1 MNINKISQTT
11 ITPKTKFP
19 NQNPTISQVSN
30 PTSTITKQVST
41 KDFLFHYPINFGQS
55 QKATTPENT
64 QIPFKESL
72 KKYFR
77 FAPDKYQIEAAKY
90 IYENAD
96 PIVLA
101 PTGTG
106 KTLIAEYAINKNL
119 AEGKTTFYTTPLKA
133 LSNQKYT
140 DFCKL
145 YGKEN
150 VGLITGDISHNP
162 EAPVLIMTTE
172 IYRNILIGE
181 DENDLANRL
190 ENVATVVYDEF
201 HYMNDSD
208 RGEVWESSI
217 MYTPPNVQQLL
228 LSATAANGDVIQKW
242 MDRLLT
248 EKASDRKTEIV
259 NVPEEERLKYYIYD
273 TQKAKNSII
282 PLIDERYNLVKLLKA
297 TLPNSKTTLTD
308 KQKEVLSEISIK
320 GEQDGSV
327 DTGIK
332 VLWGITDQAGTLD
345 TLEKALVR
353 RLGYEPIEAKRAAAI
368 LANKA
373 EQTMNEALKGS
384 KLTEKEKKKEYFTN
398 KAPQRFV
405 SVQKARELS
414 VSNNLKRDARR
425 AFAALSRKLKGVGTP
440 DDGYKKIV
448 QLMGKSDLNIGEFK
462 AKLENIGLRQ
472 DMIDIITDALVIT
485 KRPEFAPVEY
495 DLINILEKEDKLPAI
510 FFNFSKKQ
518 CNKLRDGFLKTGRS
532 LLTPEEQ
539 EKAKE
544 IITKHIDK
552 GVFLG
557 TNERPE
563 KLLSGVALH
572 HAGKM
577 PSYKALIEELAQN
590 KLLKVVF
597 ATSTLGAGIDVPAKT
612 VVFTQV
618 TRFAGE
624 NGGPNG
630 EKFVL
635 LSNMEFKQESGRA
648 GRRGKDSIGNVVVIP
663 DMEHGPNCIYK
674 LATSK
679 SEAINSSFKPTY
691 SFISHYISQKGTD
704 KTLAEAVD
712 KSFLKEDLE
721 SKGIKPYKIMNGIKK
736 KFQSMAKVLTSPEL
750 ECFENIEGKYTP
762 TVKGK
767 VVSKARGIDGL
778 VFAET
783 IFNSGIEYL
792 TPQELATVACAL
804 MGGTEN
810 ENETPVYLEEDV
822 CDALYG
828 IEKLYQKIEKLQDK
842 EKVDTKE
849 LQLNATDAQY
859 IYEWASSDSG
869 DSRKDWETLI
879 NRNEKNIKGFNEG
892 DFLKIVN
899 RTVDILEQIKEA
911 ATFIANEYANNEE
924 KQNLVLRMKKL
935 NTNATEALKLLN
947 RDPVVYEL

>member
-1 MNINKISQTT
+1 MSISKISLAGIYSKNINIK
-11 ITPKTKFP
+11 KTENK
-19 NQNPTISQVSN
+19 NNVS
-30 PTSTITKQVST
+30 TSTPITKSVDT
-41 KDFLFHYPINFGQS
+41 KDFLFNYPITFGQARTVEKPDIS
-55 QKATTPENT
+55 FED
-64 QIPFKESL
+64 SL
-72 KKYFR
+72 KKFFR
-77 FAPDKYQIEAAKY
+77 FTPDKYQIEAAKY
-90 IYENAD
+90 IYDNAD

-119 AEGKTTFYTTPLKA
+119 SEGKTTFYTSPLKA

-150 VGLITGDISHNP
+150 VGLVTGDICHNP
-162 EAPVLIMTTE
+162 DAPVLIMTTE

-181 DENDLANRL
+181 DENDLNQRL
-190 ENVATVVYDEF
+190 DNVATVVYDEF

-217 MYTPPNVQQLL
+217 MYTPPKVQQLL
-228 LSATAANGDVIQKW
+228 LSATADNGNVIQKW
-242 MDRLLT
+242 MNRLLA
-248 EKASDRKTEIV
+248 EKSSTRKTEIV
-259 NVPEEERLKYYIYD
+259 NVPEEERHVPLKYYVYNAK
-273 TQKAKNSII
+273 KAKNSII
-282 PLIDERYNLVKLLKA
+282 PLIDERYSLAKLLKA
-297 TLPNSKTTLTD
+297 TLPDSKTSLTD
-308 KQKEVLSEISIK
+308 KQKDVLSEISKK
-320 GEQDGSV
+320 GGQDGSV

-332 VLWGITDQAGTLD
+332 VLMKITDQAGSLD
-345 TLEKALVR
+345 TLELALVR
-353 RLGYEPIEAKRAAAI
+353 RLGYEPIEAERAAAI

-373 EQTMNEALKGS
+373 EQKMNEALKGP
-384 KLTEKEKKKEYFTN
+384 KLTEKEKRKEYFEN
-398 KAPQRFV
+398 KAPKRLV
-405 SVQKARELS
+405 SVQKARELAI
-414 VSNNLKRDARR
+414 SNTVKRDVRR
-425 AFAALSRKLKGVGTP
+425 AFAVLSRKLKGPGTP

-462 AKLENIGLRQ
+462 TKLDSIGLKP
-472 DMIDIITDALVIT
+472 DMVNTITDTLVIT
-485 KRPEFAPVEY
+485 KRPEFTPVEY
-495 DLINILEKEDKLPAI
+495 DLINVLEKEDKLPAI
-510 FFNFSKKQ
+510 FFNFSKRQ
-518 CNKLRDGFLKTGRS
+518 CNNLRDGFLKTGKS

-544 IITKHIDK
+544 IIAKHVDK

-563 KLLSGVALH
+563 TLLSGVALH

-635 LSNMEFKQESGRA
+635 LSNMEFKQEAGRA
-648 GRRGKDSIGNVVVIP
+648 GRRGKDLIGNVIVIP
-663 DMEHGPNCIYK
+663 DMEHGPSCIYK

-679 SEAINSSFKPTY
+679 AEAINSSFKPTY
-691 SFISHYISQKGTD
+691 SFISHYISREGTD
-704 KTLAEAVD
+704 KTLADAVD

-721 SKGIKPYKIMNGIKK
+721 SKGIKPYKVMNGIKK
-736 KFQSMAKVLTSPEL
+736 KFQAMAKVLTSPEL
-750 ECFENIEGKYTP
+750 ECFENVDGKFIP

-767 VVSKARGIDGL
+767 VVSKARGVDGL

-792 TPQELATVACAL
+792 TPQELAAVACSL
-804 MGGTEN
+804 MGGSEK
-810 ENETPVYLEEDV
+810 EHQEPVHLEEDV

-828 IEKLYQKIEKLQDK
+828 IEKLYEKIQKLQDK
-842 EKVDTKE
+842 EKVDVKE

-859 IYEWASSDSG
+859 IYQWASADSG
-869 DSRKDWETLI
+869 DSRKDWENII
-879 NRNEKNIKGFNEG
+879 NTNTKDIKGFNEG

-899 RTVDILEQIKEA
+899 RTIDILEQIKEVSSYV
-911 ATFIANEYANNEE
+911 ANEYANNET
-924 KQNLVLRMKKL
+924 KQNLVFRMKKL
-935 NTNATEALKLLN
+935 NSKATEALKLLN
-947 RDPVVYEL
+947 RDPVEYEL